1 MPRFVSK
8 CITARTA
15 PSRSLDAIK
24 SDVVRL
30 DRRVFGGRRSYDAP
44 FSKPTWEAI
53 WQSSKR
59 ITYVFH
65 TKSAEVI
72 AYLSVEISGPRKF
85 YIATIG
91 VDIGARHQGLA
102 TRLLRRLERRK
113 FDTISLHVAV
123 INQSAIAFYERNGFV
138 VTRRVRH
145 YYGRNDDALYMQKH
159 RLPLAP
165 KKRGKL

>member
-15 PSRSLDAIK
+15 SSRSLDAIK